1 MQEYAIAGSIAE
13 EIFSSIRT
21 VMAFGGA
28 KKERD
33 RYVENLSAAREI
45 NIKKGFFSGL
55 GFGLLWFFIYASYSL
70 AFWFGVGLVINEAET
85 GYSPGDMFSVFFLVM
100 MGSMSLSMSA
110 PFIESFGIAKG
121 AAAKVFSIIARQPKI
136 DTLAAIGDRPD
147 KCEGNIELRK
157 VYFNYPSRKTVKVL
171 QGVSLHIK
179 RGETVAL
186 VGSSGCG
193 KSTCIQLIQRFYD
206 PTDGEI
212 EIDGRDIKTLDVT
225 WLRSKIGV
233 VGQEPVLF
241 DTTIYENISY
251 GNEQASKEDIERAAK
266 AANAHNFIQK
276 LPNGYETLVGEKGA
290 QMSGGQKQ
298 RIAIARALVRNPDI
312 LLLDEA
318 TSALDNASE
327 AKVQA
332 ALEKASEGRTTII
345 VAHRLSTI
353 RKADRIFVL
362 KEGKVVEVGNHNEL
376 MAMDGQ
382 YKSLVLNQVGS
393 VERDG
398 LLVRTNSMTQEID
411 EDDRVI
417 DMMPEE
423 IFDEKTTSDSV
434 PLMKIMRWN
443 QDEWV
448 YITIGCVCSIAMGAA
463 MPFFSIIFG
472 GLIESLSLPDPDQ
485 IRAET
490 NMFSVYFLIIGIV
503 AGLTSFLAV
512 FTLLIDVRI
521 IDFTVIPSR
530 FTLSAKLENI

>member
-1 MQEYAIAGSIAE
+1 
-13 EIFSSIRT
+13 
-21 VMAFGGA
+21 
-28 KKERD
+28 
-33 RYVENLSAAREI
+33 
-45 NIKKGFFSGL
+45 
-55 GFGLLWFFIYASYSL
+55 
-70 AFWFGVGLVINEAET
+70 
-85 GYSPGDMFSVFFLVM
+85 M

-121 AAAKVFSIIARQPKI
+121 AAAKVFSIIASKPKI

-147 KCEGNIELRK
+147 KCEGNIEFKK
-157 VYFNYPSRKTVKVL
+157 VKFNYPSRETVKVL
-171 QGVSLHIK
+171 QGVTLHIR

-206 PTDGEI
+206 PLDGEI

-251 GNEQASKEDIERAAK
+251 GNELASKEDIENAAR

-276 LPNGYETLVGEKGA
+276 LPSGYETLVGEKGV

-318 TSALDNASE
+318 TSALDTASE
-327 AKVQA
+327 AKVQT

-353 RKADRIFVL
+353 RKADKIFVL
-362 KEGKVVEVGNHNEL
+362 KDGSVVEVGNHKEL

-398 LLVRTNSMTQEID
+398 LLDETTLATQQID
-411 EDDRVI
+411 EDDREI

-423 IFDEKTTSDSV
+423 VIDEKLISASI
-434 PLMKIMRWN
+434 PLMKILRWN

-448 YITIGCVCSIAMGAA
+448 YILIGCICSVAVGAA

-472 GLIESLSLPDPDQ
+472 GLIGTLSNPDPDVV
-485 IRAET
+485 RAET
-490 NMFSVYFLIIGIV
+490 NMYSIYFLIIGIV
-503 AGLTSFLAV
+503 SGVASFLQV
-512 FTLLIDVRI
+512 KTLLHPFLKSFIVMHFI
-521 IDFTVIPSR
+521 R
-530 FTLSAKLENI
+530 F

>member
-1 MQEYAIAGSIAE
+1 
-13 EIFSSIRT
+13 
-21 VMAFGGA
+21 
-28 KKERD
+28 
-33 RYVENLSAAREI
+33 
-45 NIKKGFFSGL
+45 
-55 GFGLLWFFIYASYSL
+55 
-70 AFWFGVGLVINEAET
+70 
-85 GYSPGDMFSVFFLVM
+85 M

-110 PFIESFGIAKG
+110 PFVESFGIAKG
-121 AAAKVFSIIARQPKI
+121 AAAKVFSIIAREPKI
-136 DTLAAIGDRPD
+136 DTLAAVGDRPD
-147 KCEGNIELRK
+147 KCEGNIEFKK
-157 VYFNYPSRKTVKVL
+157 VYFNYPSRKTVKIL
-171 QGVSLHIK
+171 QGVSLHIR

-193 KSTCIQLIQRFYD
+193 KSTCVQLLQRFYD
-206 PTDGEI
+206 TLDGEI
-212 EIDGRDIKTLDVT
+212 AIDGRDIKTLDVN
-225 WLRSKIGV
+225 WLRSRIGV

-251 GNEQASKEDIERAAK
+251 GNELASKEDIENAAK
-266 AANAHNFIQK
+266 AANAHDFIKK

-298 RIAIARALVRNPDI
+298 RIAISRALVRNPDI

-318 TSALDNASE
+318 TSALDTASE

-353 RKADRIFVL
+353 RKADKIFVL
-362 KEGKVVEVGNHNEL
+362 KDGMVVEVGTHKEL
-376 MAMDGQ
+376 MDMDGQ

-398 LLVRTNSMTQEID
+398 LLDRTISMTQQVD
-411 EDDRVI
+411 EDDLEI

-423 IFDEKTTSDSV
+423 LVNERLSAAPI

-443 QDEWV
+443 QDEWI
-448 YITIGCVCSIAMGAA
+448 YILIGCICSVAMGAA

-472 GLIESLSLPDPDQ
+472 GLIQSLSHSDPNQ

-490 NMFSVYFLIIGIV
+490 NIYSVYFLVIGIV
-503 AGLTSFLAV
+503 SGLSSFLQV
-512 FTLLIDVRI
+512 
-521 IDFTVIPSR
+521 
-530 FTLSAKLENI
+530 NIR